1 MKRSAK
7 DLSYQALRLDRL
19 HLMKNCVADKN
30 FMKRNY
36 GDCLSLD
43 QIGTIGDAS

>member
-7 DLSYQALRLDRL
+7 DLSYQALRSDRL

-43 QIGTIGDAS
+43 QIGTIRDAS